1 MTNPSKVQRRSVQ
14 ATGSGS
20 ALELMGDGLVLSLAS
35 VADSFI
41 PWGTAPKRRDRQ
53 LREFW
58 PTEPILASALYNIV
72 IRNAAFSWT
81 IEGPERTVAAVQDML
96 QTADFGK
103 GWRHFITKIGTDL
116 FSQDNGA
123 FIEIIRAADSATAP
137 VVGIAHLDAMRC
149 TRTADPDFPVNYVDR
164 KGVIH
169 RMAWYQIQALSEF
182 PSPVETMY
190 GTQLCAVSRVL
201 RAAQVLR
208 DIGIFQREKIAGD
221 NPNAIYLIGGIS
233 SKAMSDAM
241 EQHKTK
247 QTERGMTRYII
258 PLVMASMDP
267 TATISV
273 DSIDLKSLPD
283 GFDLE
288 EAMKWYI
295 NQLAL
300 GFGADYQ
307 DFAPLPGRNIGSST
321 QSLVLHEKSRGRGP
335 AMFMSM
341 IEQVFNF
348 QGILPANVV
357 FRYDEQ
363 DVAADMEQADL
374 EKTTAETLNL
384 YVVNLTLTPAA
395 ARQIMLDKGMLS
407 PEIFESL
414 QEEPDLTTDVV
425 AQQDEPVDATTPS
438 GHTGG
443 VQTAARHDDD
453 DDGNPKKKP
462 RRRRNRP
469 YNSKAEGDLPP
480 MFAED
485 ERLALEETMESE
497 MAAVLDRAFRKA
509 RGIMGLP
516 PVSAAAKAWAHWG
529 NKQEPPD
536 IFDNEAFWLAFQTD
550 AVNTMLPLVRQGALQ
565 AAQVNLDLGV
575 AVNMDLINAE
585 VLSFSER
592 YATAWWDQIEVASQN
607 SLRRAVTTWQQGGLG
622 NRGLPDLVKA
632 IEPTFGKARAERI
645 AVTEVTQIFDE
656 GNRLAHNSGGIEEEE
671 WQTVEDSLVDNE
683 ICKPLNGRRF
693 PTNEG
698 PRPVKDTHI
707 GCRCARIGVGTDD
720 RIIGGS

>member
-1 MTNPSKVQRRSVQ
+1 MTNPSSVQRRSVQ
-14 ATGSGS
+14 ATGPGT

-35 VADSFI
+35 VADSFT
-41 PWGTAPKRRDRQ
+41 PWGLAPKQRDRE
-53 LREFW
+53 LRAFW
-58 PTEPILASALYNIV
+58 PTEPVLASALYSIA

-116 FSQDNGA
+116 FTQDNGA
-123 FIEIIRAADSATAP
+123 FMEVIRAADSPTAP

-182 PSPVETMY
+182 PSPVETMF

-221 NPNAIYLIGGIS
+221 NPNAIYIVGGVS
-233 SKAMSDAM
+233 SKMMSDAM

-247 QTERGMTRYII
+247 QAERGMTRYII
-258 PLVMASMDP
+258 PLVIASMDP
-267 TATISV
+267 TATVSV
-273 DSIDLKSLPD
+273 ESIDLKSLPD
-283 GFDLE
+283 GFDIE
-288 EAMKWYI
+288 EAMRWYI

-307 DFAPLPGRNIGSST
+307 DFAPLPGRNLGSST
-321 QSLVLHEKSRGRGP
+321 QSMVLHEKSRGRGP
-335 AMFMSM
+335 ATFMSM
-341 IEQVFNF
+341 MSQVFNF
-348 QGILPANVV
+348 QGILPANVL

-374 EKTTAETLNL
+374 EKTTAETLDL
-384 YVVNLTLTPAA
+384 YVQNATLTPAA
-395 ARQIMLDKGMLS
+395 ARQVMLDKGMLS

-414 QEEPDLTTDVV
+414 QEGPDLTTNVV
-425 AQQDEPVDATTPS
+425 AQEDEPVDAATPS

-443 VQTAARHDDD
+443 IQTAARHDDD
-453 DDGNPKKKP
+453 DDENPKKPRP
-462 RRRRNRP
+462 RRRRR

-485 ERLALEETMESE
+485 ERLALEETMEDE

-516 PVSAAAKAWAHWG
+516 PVSAAAKARALLG

-536 IFDNEAFWLAFQTD
+536 IFDDDAFWTTFQAD
-550 AVNTMLPLVRQGALQ
+550 AVTTMLPLARQGALQ

-575 AVNMDLINAE
+575 AVNMDLVNAE

-592 YATAWWDQIEVASQN
+592 YATAWWDEIEVASQN
-607 SLRRAVTTWQQGGLG
+607 SLRRAVTTWQEGGLG
-622 NRGLPDLVKA
+622 RRGLPDLVKA

-671 WQTVEDSLVDNE
+671 WQTVEDAAVDSE
-683 ICKPLNGRRF
+683 ICRPLNGRRF

-707 GCRCARIGVGTDD
+707 GCRCARLGVGDND
-720 RIIGGS
+720 RVVGGA